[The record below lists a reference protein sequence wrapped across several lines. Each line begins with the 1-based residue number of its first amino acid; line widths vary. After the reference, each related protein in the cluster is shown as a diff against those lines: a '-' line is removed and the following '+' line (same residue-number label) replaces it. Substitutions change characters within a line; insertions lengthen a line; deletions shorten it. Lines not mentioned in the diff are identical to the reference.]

1 LSTIPAPAPVAP
13 DAAPQSPLLSGAKGE
28 RVWFHWLCKGS
39 AWASVF
45 VLGLFLLV
53 ISVQAAPWLN
63 LNFLTSPDSN
73 DPEKAGILYGLWGSF
88 WTICLMVVFAV
99 PVGICA
105 GIYLEEYST
114 DSWLTRVIRVNLTN
128 LAGVPSIVYGILG
141 LTVFVRMFGMYHPR
155 DNLVFNLVLFEL
167 PLPFGPVVLSAALTL
182 GLLILPVIIVA
193 TQEAIRA
200 VPASIRH
207 ASLALGATRWQ
218 TISKQVLPVATPGIL
233 RGVILAMSRAIG
245 ETAPLV
251 LVGAATAIAIP
262 PGGIESPVDIVTNPA
277 SLLDV
282 PFSMFTAIPMQIYGW
297 ATESRRDFHG
307 VAAAGI
313 LVLLLMLLTLNG
325 IAIYIRNRYQR
336 KLKW

>member
-1 LSTIPAPAPVAP
+1 MNTPGATNPH
-13 DAAPQSPLLSGAKGE
+13 PQSVTDLFSGKHRE
-28 RVWFHWLCKGS
+28 RRWFQWLCSGS
-39 AWASVF
+39 AWMSILI
-45 VLGLFLLV
+45 LGVFLLV
-53 ISVQAAPWLN
+53 ISIQAAPWMDWQ
-63 LNFLTSPDSN
+63 FLTSNDSS
-73 DPEKAGILYGLWGSF
+73 DAQKAGILYGIWGSF

-114 DSWLTRVIRVNLTN
+114 DNWLNRVIRTNLNN

-141 LTVFVRMFGMYHPR
+141 LSVFVRMFGQFNPR
-155 DNLVFNLVLFEL
+155 DNLVFKLVLFEI
-167 PLPFGPVVLSAALTL
+167 PLPFGPTVISAALTL

-200 VPASIRH
+200 VPVSIRH

-218 TISKQVLPVATPGIL
+218 TIYKQVLPIAAPGIL
-233 RGVILAMSRAIG
+233 TGVILAMSRAIG
-245 ETAPLV
+245 ETAPIV
-251 LVGAATAIAIP
+251 LVGAAAGINIP
-262 PGGIESPVDIVTNPA
+262 PGGIDSVTDIFTEPGR
-277 SLLDV
+277 LLDV

-297 ATESRRDFHG
+297 ATESRREFHG

-313 LVLLLMLLTLNG
+313 LVLLLLLLCLNG